1 MKPYSL
7 DLRQKIVDAYDRGG
21 ISQRQ
26 LASQFHVATSFIQ
39 KLLKQRRESGSI
51 APKVRTEQTPPKLN
65 AHHQA
70 LLLELLE
77 EQNDATLMELRDQL
91 HARTEVYVSVST
103 IHNTLKRM
111 AISPSKKTLY
121 PDVKASQRVQWAR
134 VEFWHRVRSLL
145 AKDLIFIDESGVNLA
160 LMRVRARSTKGSRAH
175 GSRPNHRGKNVSII
189 GALSLN
195 GVVTSYNVMGAT
207 NGLTFEAFISQK
219 LVPKL
224 WKGACVVM
232 DNCSIHLGNTVREL
246 IEGAGARLVYLPPY
260 SPEFSPIENCWSKL
274 KGMLK
279 TIGART
285 YPDLV
290 KAIERAFADI
300 SVADIRAWF
309 THCCYCDSLD

>member
-26 LASQFHVATSFIQ
+26 LARQFNVATSFVQ
-39 KLLKQRRESGSI
+39 KLLKQRRETGSI

-65 AHHQA
+65 AQHRA
-70 LLLELLE
+70 LLRELLE
-77 EQNDATLMELRDQL
+77 AQNDATLEELRDRL
-91 HARTEVYVSVST
+91 HARTEVFVSVST
-103 IHNTLKRM
+103 MHNTLKRM

-121 PDVKASQRVQWAR
+121 PDAKASERVQRAR
-134 VEFWHRVRSLL
+134 VTYWETLRSLL
-145 AKDLIFIDESGVNLA
+145 AQDLIFIDESGVNLA
-160 LMRVRARSTKGSRAH
+160 LMRVRARSAKGSRAH
-175 GSRPNHRGKNVSII
+175 GSRPNHRGKNVSIL

-195 GVVTSYNVMGAT
+195 GVITSYNVMGAT

-224 WKGACVVM
+224 WRGACVVM
-232 DNCSIHLGNTVREL
+232 DNCSIHLGTTVREL

-274 KGMLK
+274 KGILK

-285 YPDLV
+285 YGDLV
-290 KAIERAFADI
+290 KAIEQAFAEISGEDI
-300 SVADIRAWF
+300 QAWF
-309 THCCYCDSLD
+309 THCCYCDSPD